1 MAAPAINE
9 ACGSQRGLKGS
20 MVAPL
25 PWIEE
30 TGETGDHSL
39 TGWLHWLTE
48 SLVTKECDDL
58 FLPSEGRERERGSQL
73 VEGLVNWLTS
83 FEETLPISA
92 DKETPINVG
101 WLCPPASPIYV
112 CALGNVGQG
121 KRHASRWQD

>member
-1 MAAPAINE
+1 MRVAA
-9 ACGSQRGLKGS
+9 GFKGVPGRPS
-20 MVAPL
+20 PL
-25 PWIEE
+25 PWTE
-30 TGETGDHSL
+30 ETGDHSL

-48 SLVTKECDDL
+48 SLVTKECEDL
-58 FLPSEGRERERGSQL
+58 FLPWEGRERGSQL

-101 WLCPPASPIYV
+101 WLVVPALPIYNV

-121 KRHASRWQD
+121 KRQT